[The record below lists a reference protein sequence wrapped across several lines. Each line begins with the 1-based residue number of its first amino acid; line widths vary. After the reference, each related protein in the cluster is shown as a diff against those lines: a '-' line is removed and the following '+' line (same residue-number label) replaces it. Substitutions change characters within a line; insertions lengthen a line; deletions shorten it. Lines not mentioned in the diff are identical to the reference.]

1 MCTNFIMQ
9 TRITTDM
16 APVREEEWIGVGGME
31 GREAHLRGSAIK
43 KHMWDCAASMCAEC
57 ATVRLLAHTYT
68 HSFS

>member
-43 KHMWDCAASMCAEC
+43 K
-57 ATVRLLAHTYT
+57 TYVGLCCL
-68 HSFS
+68 HVC